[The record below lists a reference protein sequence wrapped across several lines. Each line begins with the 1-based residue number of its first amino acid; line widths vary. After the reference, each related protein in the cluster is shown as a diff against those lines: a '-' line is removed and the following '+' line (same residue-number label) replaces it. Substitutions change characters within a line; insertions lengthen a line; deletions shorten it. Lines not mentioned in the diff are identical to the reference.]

1 MRDPD
6 AAAGVAVPL
15 DVWEGRTAV
24 ELAAEWGLPR
34 VILLTD
40 VGSTNDFAK
49 AIAAEGAGAGTVVL
63 AEQQAAG
70 RGRAGRRWVSSPG
83 LGLYLSFVARPRPAA
98 LPPLPLRVALA
109 VARSL
114 DRFVA
119 ESVRIK
125 WPNDLLLGDRKFGG
139 ILCEA
144 SWSGPSVSNAVI
156 GIGLNVLHTPG
167 DFPPELRETAAS
179 MVSAGDDVSRR
190 DVASAVAH
198 AMAGLLFGV
207 AVPDGLL
214 SRDEVSELDTR
225 HLLTGRGVE
234 ILEPE
239 TGRLVV
245 SGRVEGI
252 APDGTLGVREGDIIH
267 EIRTGTL
274 RPVAQV

>member
-70 RGRAGRRWVSSPG
+70 RGRAGRRWVSPPG

-144 SWSGPSVSNAVI
+144 SWSGPNVSSAII

-167 DFPPELRETAAS
+167 DFPRETAAS

-225 HLLTGRGVE
+225 HLFTGRGVE